1 MSNIAFLGLGN
12 MGAPMAAN
20 LVKAGHAVTGFDLVE
35 AAKTAAAASGVAI
48 AASARE
54 AVAERRHGRDHAAR
68 RASHVLAAHADL
80 LPVAPEGR
88 ARHRL
93 LDHRRRERKKSA
105 RGRRR
110 GGRADA

>member
-1 MSNIAFLGLGN
+1 MSKIAFIGLGN

-48 AASARE
+48 AGSARE
-54 AVAERRHGRDHAAR
+54 AVAERRHGRHHAA
-68 RASHVLAAHADL
+68 
-80 LPVAPEGR
+80 GR
-88 ARHRL
+88 QARSRGSCGLSARGAQGRPCHRL

-105 RGRRR
+105 
-110 GGRADA
+110 